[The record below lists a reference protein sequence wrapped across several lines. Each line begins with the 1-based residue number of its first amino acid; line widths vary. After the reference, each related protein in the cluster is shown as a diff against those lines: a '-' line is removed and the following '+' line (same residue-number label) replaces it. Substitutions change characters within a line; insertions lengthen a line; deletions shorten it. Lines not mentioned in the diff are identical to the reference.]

1 MSEQPALA
9 TPLLWAVSELPGHRR
24 DVEARKPTAL
34 LPLEMALVGDVT
46 PVANILPGHPHF
58 IDVQTEAL
66 KRSDFL
72 SSYS

>member
-1 MSEQPALA
+1 M
-9 TPLLWAVSELPGHRR
+9 
-24 DVEARKPTAL
+24 EARKPTAL

-46 PVANILPGHPHF
+46 PVTNILPGHPYF

>member
-1 MSEQPALA
+1 M
-9 TPLLWAVSELPGHRR
+9 
-24 DVEARKPTAL
+24 EARKPTAL

-46 PVANILPGHPHF
+46 PVANILPGHPYF